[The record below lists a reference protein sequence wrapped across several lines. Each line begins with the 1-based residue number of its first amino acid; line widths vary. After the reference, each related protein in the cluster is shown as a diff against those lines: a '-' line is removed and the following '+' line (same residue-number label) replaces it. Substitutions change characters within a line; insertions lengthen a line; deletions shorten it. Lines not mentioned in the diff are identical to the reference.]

1 MKNKI
6 VISFLLVLFTVTLLA
21 QQRSDEEAVRAVAD
35 NILKQPVTQFVGVSN
50 GVVYNSTA
58 EIPEGDRKS
67 VV

>member
-50 GVVYNSTA
+50 GVV
-58 EIPEGDRKS
+58 
-67 VV
+67 